1 MALKDN
7 ISLSNRI
14 MSQEVDLTELLGR
27 QPKAI
32 ELAAFEEEAIETII
46 KRTQT
51 GNDRQGKPFK
61 EYSPEYAEQKGS
73 SDVDLTLMGDMLL
86 GVKTRRTAN
95 GVEIFLESD
104 QVPKGY
110 NHQVGDTLPKR
121 EWFGLNEKEAREIVN
136 KIKEDD
142 SIPSVAFPSFFEQ
155 QEQINISEIL
165 TNIGLLVDEN

>member
-14 MSQEVDLTELLGR
+14 MSQEIDLTKLLGR
-27 QPKAI
+27 QPKPV

-46 KRTQT
+46 KRTQS
-51 GNDRQGKPFK
+51 GKDRQGKGFVP
-61 EYSPEYAEQKGS
+61 YSPEYADEKGS

-86 GVKTRRTAN
+86 GVKSRRTMD
-95 GVEIFLESD
+95 GVEIYLESD

-121 EWFGLNEKEAREIVN
+121 EWFGLNEKEAREIARRV
-136 KIKEDD
+136 KEDD
-142 SIPSVAFPSFFEQ
+142 SIPSVNFPPFFEQ

-165 TNIGLLVDEN
+165 ASIGLSVDEN